1 MCMIQIKSK
10 VWSLE
15 DFNDEAP
22 VADHFKQKEIK
33 KKKKKL
39 LTVSNMATVQ
49 SRNNWKFPIV
59 SWEPRPQCCDKAE

>member
-22 VADHFKQKEIK
+22 AADHFKQKEIK
-33 KKKKKL
+33 KKKKKVANRWQHGYCPKQKQL
-39 LTVSNMATVQ
+39 EVSHCELGT
-49 SRNNWKFPIV
+49 
-59 SWEPRPQCCDKAE
+59 